1 MSPQPKTAL
10 DLQPQQAPPRPQPET
25 SHRQQHPQQ
34 HPHQHPQQHPQQH
47 TQLAADT
54 AAITLRDITV
64 AYRGHPAVHHVSGR
78 FVPGSL
84 TAVVGPN
91 GAGKSSLLAA
101 IMGQLPLA
109 QGHVDLPPG
118 LKGRIA
124 WLPQHHEVDRSF
136 PISVQDLVALGHW
149 RQLGSLRGV
158 SASHKQAVQQA
169 LATVGLVG
177 FDKRV
182 ISELSAGQFQRALF
196 ARVVLQDA
204 PVILLD
210 EPFNAI
216 DARTTAD
223 LLALVHRWHQQSRTV
238 IAVLHD
244 MDQVRQHFDQTL
256 LLARRCVAWGP
267 TAQVLDAQ
275 HLLMAQQMAE
285 AWDESAPS
293 CTVAGAGV
301 GRGHQH
307 DHAQAHGPDGKPAH
321 PHQHPHQHPH
331 EHPHQ
336 HPQPHTNTPAA
347 PADRS
352 GHAPR

>member
-1 MSPQPKTAL
+1 MSPQPQTAL
-10 DLQPQQAPPRPQPET
+10 DLHPRRPPHPAP
-25 SHRQQHPQQ
+25 
-34 HPHQHPQQHPQQH
+34 
-47 TQLAADT
+47 A
-54 AAITLRDITV
+54 AAITLRDVTV

-149 RQLGSLRGV
+149 RHLGSLRGLG
-158 SASHKQAVQQA
+158 ASHKQAVQQA
-169 LATVGLVG
+169 LAAVGLVG
-177 FDKRV
+177 FEKRV

-196 ARVVLQDA
+196 ARVLLQDA

-223 LLALVHRWHQQSRTV
+223 LLTLVHRWHEQSRTV

-275 HLLMAQQMAE
+275 HLFMARQMAE

-293 CTVAGAGV
+293 CTVADARADGDHGHNHD
-301 GRGHQH
+301 RGHSH
-307 DHAQAHGPDGKPAH
+307 AH
-321 PHQHPHQHPH
+321 PHHGQHPH
-331 EHPHQ
+331 
-336 HPQPHTNTPAA
+336 AA
-347 PADRS
+347 PVDPKGR
-352 GHAPR
+352 APA